1 MKATKEIQTH
11 KNEFKSGRSK
21 IDPFINVRVSTCN
34 NMAQRLRL
42 ADSSTLDLYLKCSL
56 NYLQGYAMMVQQIPY
71 QSFIIASLTTDHKLQ
86 IP

>member
-1 MKATKEIQTH
+1 M
-11 KNEFKSGRSK
+11 
-21 IDPFINVRVSTCN
+21 V
-34 NMAQRLRL
+34 QRHRL
-42 ADSSTLDLYLKCSL
+42 TDSCTLYLYLKCSL

>member
-1 MKATKEIQTH
+1 MSEY
-11 KNEFKSGRSK
+11 
-21 IDPFINVRVSTCN
+21 STCN

-42 ADSSTLDLYLKCSL
+42 ADSCTLDLYLKCSL
-56 NYLQGYAMMVQQIPY
+56 NYLHGYAMMVQQIPY